1 MNVAA
6 MDDGA
11 AGGAV
16 GAATGR
22 DALMPTG
29 HRSSR
34 LRGGEPLVC
43 YQQLQQDQ
51 GQGGGPVP
59 APRLTQL
66 SLIEEITWL

>member
-1 MNVAA
+1 MNVAS
-6 MDDGA
+6 MDDEVAPRVIA
-11 AGGAV
+11 A
-16 GAATGR
+16 R
-22 DALMPTG
+22 
-29 HRSSR
+29 RSSR

>member
-1 MNVAA
+1 MNVAS
-6 MDDGA
+6 MDDGVARRGIA
-11 AGGAV
+11 A
-16 GAATGR
+16 R
-22 DALMPTG
+22 
-29 HRSSR
+29 RSSR
-34 LRGGEPLVC
+34 LRGDEPLVC